1 MGRKLA
7 FAVLV
12 GALLVGGAACG
23 GSKKTA
29 ATTTTGGGSATT
41 TAAMTHETTT
51 TTTTPTTTASSSS
64 GTPSFASTKNCQ
76 ELASLAAKL
85 TSSVTGQGS
94 TDVNKMAGV
103 IEGLANAAPSAI
115 RADFK
120 TLADAYSSF
129 VKAYTSAGLK
139 AGQTP
144 TPAQIAKL
152 STAAKSL
159 TTPKLTRAENHLQ
172 TWVQQNCKGVK
183 AP

>member
-7 FAVLV
+7 FA
-12 GALLVGGAACG
+12 ALLGTLLVAGAACG

-29 ATTTTGGGSATT
+29 ATTSSGEGSTTTATT

-51 TTTTPTTTASSSS
+51 TTAASSS

-76 ELASLAAKL
+76 ELATLAAKV
-85 TSSVTGQGS
+85 TSSITGQGS
-94 TDVNKMAGV
+94 TDVNKMADV

-120 TLADAYSSF
+120 TLADAYSTF

-139 AGQTP
+139 PGATP
-144 TPAQIAKL
+144 TPAQIAKVSVAARAL
-152 STAAKSL
+152 S
-159 TTPKLTRAENHLQ
+159 TPKLSRAETHLQ
-172 TWVQQNCKGVK
+172 TWVHQNCTGVK